1 MGGAILAGALSS
13 SDGASPVL
21 SATQTAVV
29 ELDPAKRRSLKR
41 SLGIVA
47 FQDLREGAAWLE
59 GIGGSKSVL
68 LLAVKPQMLG
78 EVAAAEGIA
87 ELTNRR
93 LVISIL
99 AGVPA
104 ARIEAALPGSRCV
117 RVMPN
122 LPASIGL
129 GTTAIAG
136 ESSGS
141 ATAADRAFAKKL
153 FAAVGAPPVTVDESL
168 LDAFTAVAGSGPAY
182 LFLLAEAMEAAA
194 KEVGLSP
201 SISKAIVRSTLAGAA
216 MMLEQSTDTAGSL
229 RERVTSKKGT
239 TAAALDVLAQREFT
253 KAMSAAIHAA
263 RDRGRE
269 LAGLAA
275 ATNVK

>member
-29 ELDPAKRRSLKR
+29 ELDPVKRRSLKR

-47 FQDLREGAAWLE
+47 FQDLREGADWLK

-78 EVAAAEGIA
+78 DVAAAEGIA

-104 ARIEAALPGSRCV
+104 AKVELALPGSRCV

-141 ATAADRAFAKKL
+141 ATAADRGFAKKL

-194 KEVGLSP
+194 KEIGLSP
-201 SISKAIVRSTLAGAA
+201 SVSKAIVRSTLAGAA

-239 TAAALDVLAQREFT
+239 TAAALDVLAHGEFV

-275 ATNVK
+275 ANDVK